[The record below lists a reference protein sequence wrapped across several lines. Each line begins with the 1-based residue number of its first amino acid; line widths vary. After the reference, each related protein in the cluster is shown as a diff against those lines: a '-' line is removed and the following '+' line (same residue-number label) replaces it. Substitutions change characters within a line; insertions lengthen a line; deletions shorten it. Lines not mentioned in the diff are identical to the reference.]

1 MHVVASHL
9 AGPGRF
15 AHLWASAPSLV
26 VDVRPRP
33 AARPL
38 LPGRYW
44 HVSRNALVRTLW
56 AARPMGDLAQVSRRR
71 LLVVDVA
78 AQARHDVATLL
89 KAHITDFT
97 VLRGGGRNYR
107 AVLRLG
113 TY

>member
-1 MHVVASHL
+1 MHVIASHL
-9 AGPGRF
+9 AGPGQF

-44 HVSRNALVRTLW
+44 HISRNALVR
-56 AARPMGDLAQVSRRR
+56 MGDFAQVSGRR

-78 AQARHDVATLL
+78 AKARQDVATLL

-107 AVLRLG
+107 TVMRMG